1 MYKDGEWHQRDNLN
15 QGRMGSRAITIGAQT
30 MIIGGQD
37 GVPVN
42 SQSMQ
47 TEIWELDDEVYNI
60 IQPNLPND
68 AYAWGLALFE
78 VDANFCKK

>member
-15 QGRMGSRAITIGAQT
+15 QGRRGSRAITIGAQT
-30 MIIGGQD
+30 MIIGGND
-37 GVPVN
+37 LN
-42 SQSMQ
+42 SQNIQ

-60 IQPNLPND
+60 IQPNLTND